1 MPDALALDPS
11 NTIMPYKGITS
22 TYKTATAWASFLTEI
37 LTGVSSRRVR
47 VYNVLSVLCGVEN
60 VRGFCFGGGAPGGER

>member
-1 MPDALALDPS
+1 MKSNTSDPPDLEISFMPDALALDPS

-37 LTGVSSRRVR
+37 LTGLQARYGSAE
-47 VYNVLSVLCGVEN
+47 LLT
-60 VRGFCFGGGAPGGER
+60 